1 MTAAAAAGAVF
12 ALGLGLLAAAF
23 RAPRPRAE
31 RRSDLA
37 QSLAA
42 MLPAVKESEKQNLRL
57 AGITPEAYA
66 MQRLVG
72 LAAGA
77 FAGLI
82 LSLVLGRGPVGAAVI
97 TLLIAAAGWYLPLI
111 GARDTARRARAELDQ
126 VIRVWIVL
134 VAQQVTAGA
143 NPSAAMLAGAQAGR
157 HPSWGLLYR
166 FLLAAQHE
174 RRPVWQG
181 LDDIV
186 KRYGLHSL
194 APIVSSLGLAAER
207 GTRLSE
213 AVVVAAQT
221 LWDDTISNQREAA
234 SRRAQIIVLPAT
246 GVALAL
252 AGILVYPPFTTLTG
266 SGVTGL

>member
-1 MTAAAAAGAVF
+1 MTVAAAAGVFF

-23 RAPRPRAE
+23 RRPRPRTE
-31 RRSDLA
+31 RRPDFA
-37 QSLAA
+37 ESLIGL
-42 MLPAVKESEKQNLRL
+42 LPAVKESDLQNLRL

-66 MQRLVG
+66 VQRFAGLVV
-72 LAAGA
+72 GA
-77 FAGLI
+77 PVGLI
-82 LSLVLGRGPVGAAVI
+82 LSLLLGRSPIGTAVVTLLVAAV
-97 TLLIAAAGWYLPLI
+97 GWYLPLF

-134 VAQQVTAGA
+134 VAQQVSAGA
-143 NPSAAMLAGAQAGR
+143 SPSAAMLASAQVSQ
-157 HPSWGLLYR
+157 HPRWGLLHR
-166 FLLAAQHE
+166 FLLAAQHD

-186 KRYGLHSL
+186 QRYGLHNL
-194 APIVSSLGLAAER
+194 APIVSSLGLAADR

-213 AVVVAAQT
+213 AVVDAAQT